1 MARPKLFNP
10 NDALELA
17 VRGFWRWGYH
27 AASVDMLVK
36 FMGVSRQSL
45 YDTFGDKQRLFR
57 GGISHYEATVLN
69 RELLLLD
76 AENAVD
82 GLKKVAA
89 IWTSLLKSTTDE
101 PAGCLITNALC
112 ELFETEPSL
121 HAECREIEAR
131 FVRKLRHTF
140 ERASEEGMIPFRSDP
155 AQMAGQWMILRHGLM
170 VARRAGA
177 DDAFFRSAGYEL
189 QSMLIG

>member
-1 MARPKLFNP
+1 MPRPKRFEP
-10 NDALELA
+10 NEALELS

-27 AASVDMLVK
+27 AASVDKLVK

-45 YDTFGDKQRLFR
+45 YDTFGDKQRLFHAAV
-57 GGISHYEATVLN
+57 SHYETTVLN

-76 AENAVD
+76 TENAVD

-89 IWTSLLKSTTDE
+89 MWTSLVKSTTDQ
-101 PAGCLITNALC
+101 PAGCLLTNALC

-131 FVRKLRHTF
+131 FVRKLRDTF
-140 ERASEEGMIPFRSDP
+140 ERASEDGMIPFRSDP
-155 AQMAGQWMILRHGLM
+155 AQMAGQCMIMRHGLM
-170 VARRAGA
+170 VARRSGA
-177 DDAFFRSAGYEL
+177 DDALFRSAGYEL
-189 QSMLIG
+189 QSMMIG